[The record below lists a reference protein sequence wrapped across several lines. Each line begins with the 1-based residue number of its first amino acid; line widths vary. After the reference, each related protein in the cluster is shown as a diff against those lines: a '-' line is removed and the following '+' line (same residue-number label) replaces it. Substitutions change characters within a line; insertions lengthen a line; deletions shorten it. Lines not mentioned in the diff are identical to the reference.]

1 MSKRVNSHTLSH
13 AENIFSG
20 NAYQAGAEGNGR
32 GIPRASLVQV
42 DLGTPEVADVN
53 GLFAEDSGAG
63 GPFPFDLTID
73 GALES
78 PVGSGVAVFDVPR
91 GVQIVGD
98 GTNSAAITFYGTD
111 KYGVEISEEVTM
123 NNSTIVYGKKAFKTI
138 TRVAC
143 DADTTG
149 VCTAGDSDILGL
161 PFRLENVADI
171 VVIDE
176 NDNNLYQVTGVTAA
190 AAALTAVALAAV
202 GGEAL
207 TENSFDTTP
216 DAVIADCR
224 GPISDS
230 SGNSAKA
237 ADINALFVLV
247 DSNFADVADQL
258 NKINVNQDDTKAEFD
273 KLILDVAAQKDE
285 LDKLIT
291 DVGAVDSGT
300 LVKADATA
308 ATDATGDVR
317 GTYDPTMVLD
327 GSKTLKLTYKPQGRN
342 SRTAYG
348 VEQFRKAT

>member
-1 MSKRVNSHTLSH
+1 MSKRTDSHTLSH
-13 AENIFSG
+13 AESIYSG

-42 DLGTPEVADVN
+42 DLGTPTVADVN
-53 GLFAEDSGAG
+53 GLFVETVAAAG
-63 GPFPFDLTID
+63 DFVID

-78 PVGSGVAVFDVPR
+78 PVGSGIAVFDVPR
-91 GVQIVGD
+91 GVQIVNAGA
-98 GTNSAAITFYGTD
+98 SVSKITFYGTD
-111 KYGVEISEEVTM
+111 KYGVEISEELLSNGT
-123 NNSTIVYGKKAFKTI
+123 NIVYGKKAFKTL
-138 TRVAC
+138 TRVAT
-143 DADTTG
+143 DSDTTG
-149 VCTAGDSDILGL
+149 NVTAGDSDILGL

-190 AAALTAVALAAV
+190 AAALTAVNLAAV
-202 GGEAL
+202 GGAAL

-216 DAVIADCR
+216 DLIIADCR
-224 GPISDS
+224 SPISDS

-237 ADINALFVLV
+237 VDINALFVLV

-258 NKINVNQDDTKAEFD
+258 NKINVNQADTKAEFD
-273 KLILDVAAQKDE
+273 KVITDLAAQKVE

-300 LVKADATA
+300 LVKSDATA
-308 ATDATGDVR
+308 ATDVTGDVR

-327 GSKTLKLTYKPQGRN
+327 GSKTLKITYKPQGRN

-348 VEQFRKAT
+348 VTQFRKAT